1 NKLPAIRQAVF
12 DQGVAA
18 FGNNDFKK
26 SLESF
31 EFVIKLTPDEVAAI
45 QNAAFS
51 AENAKDWSKADK
63 YYRDLIRRKE
73 STDKTFASLARISL
87 QLNDTAL
94 ALEVLK
100 DGRLAYPDSVGL
112 LLAEINIYLAS
123 GKGKEAL
130 SSLEIAVTK
139 DPKNSSLFLAMGS
152 VYETMAK
159 PVDASGNPLPKPA
172 DQTALLSKAKESYQ
186 RGLDIDSMQFEL
198 NFNMGAMI
206 FNEGTEV
213 ENAANS
219 LTKESEFNAAKAKS
233 LQLYLSAEPFL
244 ERAMVIHPD
253 DESVLMSLKMLYFRT
268 KEDAKYN
275 AVKAKLDGKN

>member
-1 NKLPAIRQAVF
+1 VDPTTAGTAEAWYVHGQVYLAIGNDAAMSAGCADCFSQAYSSFLKAEELDSKKEFVLDIEANKLPAIRQAVF

-213 ENAANS
+213 ENVANS
-219 LTKESEFNAAKAKS
+219 LTKES
-233 LQLYLSAEPFL
+233 
-244 ERAMVIHPD
+244 
-253 DESVLMSLKMLYFRT
+253 
-268 KEDAKYN
+268 
-275 AVKAKLDGKN
+275 